1 MHPFDL
7 EAVSEKVRSGLMK
20 RGEIYWADL
29 GPPAGRRPVL
39 VLSRN
44 AAIPVLSG
52 VVIAPISRTIHAIA
66 SEVQLGLEQGLPEE
80 CVAGCDNLLT
90 VPKDRFEPSP
100 VGILR
105 PDKVIQLDR
114 ALRFALEINY

>member
-1 MHPFDL
+1 M
-7 EAVSEKVRSGLMK
+7 R

-39 VLSRN
+39 VLSRT
-44 AAIPVLSG
+44 AAIPVLSA
-52 VVIAPISRTIHAIA
+52 VVIAPISRTIREIA
-66 SEVQLGLEQGLPEE
+66 SEVGLGPEEGLPEE
-80 CVAGCDNLLT
+80 CVASLDNLLT

-100 VGILR
+100 TGALGPSKIVA
-105 PDKVIQLDR
+105 LDR

>member
-1 MHPFDL
+1 M
-7 EAVSEKVRSGLMK
+7 VK
-20 RGEIYWADL
+20 RGEIYRADL

-52 VVIAPISRTIHAIA
+52 IVIAPISRTVRDIA
-66 SEVQLGLEQGLPEE
+66 SELRMGPDQGLPEE
-80 CVAGCDNLLT
+80 CAASCDNLLT
-90 VPKDRFEPSP
+90 VPKDRFERSP
-100 VGILR
+100 VGVLA
-105 PDKVIQLDR
+105 PDKVIELDR

>member
-1 MHPFDL
+1 
-7 EAVSEKVRSGLMK
+7 VK
-20 RGEIYWADL
+20 RGEIHWADL

-52 VVIAPISRTIHAIA
+52 VVIAPISRTIRDIA
-66 SEVQLGLEQGLPEE
+66 SEVRLGSEHGLPEE
-80 CVAGCDNLLT
+80 CVASCDNLLT

-100 VGILR
+100 VGMLG
-105 PDKVIQLDR
+105 PDKIIELDQ
-114 ALRFALEINY
+114 ALRFALEISF